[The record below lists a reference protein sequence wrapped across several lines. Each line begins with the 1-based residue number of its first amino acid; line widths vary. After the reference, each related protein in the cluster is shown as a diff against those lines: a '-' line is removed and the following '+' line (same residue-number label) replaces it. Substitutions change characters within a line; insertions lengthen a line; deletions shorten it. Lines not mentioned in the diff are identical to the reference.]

1 MEPGPSGGVGP
12 AWAPPEAMRGPAAQ
26 GQGGSPFS
34 LAQQGY
40 EWQRLLRWARCL
52 LARQFSS
59 FSGCFWRHPPVVAS
73 QHSMGCGA
81 SKATADKTN
90 DPPPERVKLHEDAS
104 AGKSTGPS
112 PTKSAAAAA
121 DAVDAPP
128 KSVVFIF
135 GHDLSNKSSIC
146 KQLSD
151 EFGCQY
157 L

>member
-1 MEPGPSGGVGP
+1 
-12 AWAPPEAMRGPAAQ
+12 
-26 GQGGSPFS
+26 
-34 LAQQGY
+34 
-40 EWQRLLRWARCL
+40 
-52 LARQFSS
+52 
-59 FSGCFWRHPPVVAS
+59 
-73 QHSMGCGA
+73 MGCGA

-157 L
+157 LQPTELLLYATRWSPGDYVYIKNLESSILIIGMKKVLPPSLAQ